1 MWAGARQ
8 ESPTLMPKRSTQ
20 RRSEIT
26 RHRVIDAA
34 IQSFGMEGFERTSTR
49 ALVERAGT
57 NLVSIHYHFGSKKA
71 VYRAAARHIAAAI
84 SERNR
89 TVIERARR
97 VADRPEATR
106 DELIECVCGLFDNY
120 AALAST
126 GGVPECWRQF
136 LLREQLEPSG
146 TGAFELIFAA
156 IRPFF
161 DTSFSVIGRL
171 VDRPPT
177 QAEVR
182 LLTMMIFGQ
191 VSVFRTNRASALRL
205 MGWRTLGAR
214 ELAEVR
220 QTARKYIFKLFS
232 ETPHQPAAPRL
243 RRRTRGNTG

>member
-1 MWAGARQ
+1 
-8 ESPTLMPKRSTQ
+8 MPKRSTQ

-84 SERNR
+84 SEKNR
-89 TVIERARR
+89 LVIERARV

-106 DELIECVCGLFDNY
+106 SELIECVCGLFDNY
-120 AALAST
+120 AAHVVT

-161 DTSFSVIGRL
+161 DTTFSVIGRL

-177 QAEVR
+177 HAEVR
-182 LLTMMIFGQ
+182 LLAMMIFGQ

-220 QTARKYIFKLFS
+220 RTARKYIFKLLAEPPNEPVIRPS
-232 ETPHQPAAPRL
+232 
-243 RRRTRGNTG
+243 RRSRAGRS

>member
-1 MWAGARQ
+1 
-8 ESPTLMPKRSTQ
+8 MPRRSTQ

-71 VYRAAARHIAAAI
+71 VYQAAARHIAAAL

-89 TVIERARR
+89 PIIERSRL
-97 VADRPEATR
+97 VAETPESTPA
-106 DELIECVCGLFDNY
+106 ELIECVCELFANY
-120 AALAST
+120 AALALA

-136 LLREQLEPSG
+136 LMREQLEPSG

-161 DTSFSVIGRL
+161 DTTFSLIGRL

-177 QAEVR
+177 HAEVR
-182 LLTMMIFGQ
+182 LLAMMIFGQ

-205 MGWRTLGAR
+205 MGWRKLGAR

-220 QTARKYIFKLFS
+220 HTARKYIFKLLGDA
-232 ETPHQPAAPRL
+232 PHERRAPRA
-243 RRRTRGNTG
+243 RRRSRAGKL

>member
-1 MWAGARQ
+1 
-8 ESPTLMPKRSTQ
+8 MPRRPTQ

-34 IQSFGMEGFERTSTR
+34 IKSFGMEGFERTSTR

-84 SERNR
+84 CERNR
-89 TVIERARR
+89 PGIERARL
-97 VADRPEATR
+97 VADQPEATR
-106 DELIECVCGLFDNY
+106 AELIECVCGLFDNY
-120 AALAST
+120 AAHVVT
-126 GGVPECWRQF
+126 GVPEYWRQF
-136 LLREQLEPSG
+136 LLREQLKPSG

-161 DTSFSVIGRL
+161 DTTFAVIGRL
-171 VDRPPT
+171 IDRPPSH
-177 QAEVR
+177 AEVR
-182 LLTMMIFGQ
+182 LLAMMIFGQ

-220 QTARKYIFKLFS
+220 QTARKYIFKLFDES
-232 ETPHQPAAPRL
+232 PHEPAASGRCGGA
-243 RRRTRGNTG
+243 RRARVKQIKA